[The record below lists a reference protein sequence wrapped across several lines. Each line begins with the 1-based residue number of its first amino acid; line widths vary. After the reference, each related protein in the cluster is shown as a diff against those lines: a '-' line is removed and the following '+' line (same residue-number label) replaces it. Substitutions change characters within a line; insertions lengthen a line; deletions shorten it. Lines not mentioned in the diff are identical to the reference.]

1 MINFYEP
8 CKINKNDSIHE
19 IIKKINHVKGN
30 DKYYPVGIYIEKDK
44 IIGIL
49 SLGDIR
55 RIALKKINFN
65 EPAIKH
71 LNKKT
76 EVINNNLF
84 NADLNNKI
92 NFLKK
97 SKKFIDFIISK
108 DKNKVKIV
116 KISELENLQEF
127 RKTCVVGLGHIGL
140 PLLVYLSN
148 KTSGIVG
155 HDNSFKII
163 KNLKKGNIRFFEK
176 NLKTLLKQNLKRG
189 KIFFKPNFKDVEA
202 QNYIICVG
210 SEIKNKRIIN
220 ANLINIC
227 QKLGPKINQG
237 DLVILRG
244 TVQVG
249 LSQKLLIP
257 TLEKNSGL
265 KCGKDFYYSF
275 MPERIVEGDALFEL
289 KTLPQ
294 LVSGKTNQCKE
305 KALNFAKFYFDNIIE
320 ISSLEE
326 GEIIKL
332 ASNSYRDLNFAFA
345 NEIARIASKFNL
357 SGNKLIKNSNLG
369 YDRNKISL
377 PSIGVGGYCLPKD
390 PILFSKLF
398 NMSGGYSLGKNSRQI
413 NENNISESFKKIV
426 NKKNRFKKTLIL
438 GAAFKGLPETIDLR
452 NSPSL
457 QISKLLKR
465 KSKKIEF
472 YDVMQKD
479 IKSAYSNLEIS
490 FIKNLK
496 KINEFDLII
505 LANNHPRYIEVIE
518 GEKGIKFNNK
528 NEKKFIFDPW
538 CVLNQDLIQKLN
550 WKYISL

>member
-30 DKYYPVGIYIEKDK
+30 DKYYPVGIYIKKDK

-55 RIALKKINFN
+55 RIAVKKINFN

-76 EVINNNLF
+76 EVITNNLF

-116 KISELENLQEF
+116 KISDLENLQEF
-127 RKTCVVGLGHIGL
+127 RKTCVIGLGHIGL

-155 HDNSFKII
+155 HDNSIKII
-163 KNLKKGNIRFFEK
+163 KDLKKGNIGFFEK

-189 KIFFKPNFKDVEA
+189 KIFFNPNFKTVEA

-210 SEIKNKRIIN
+210 SEIKNKKIIN
-220 ANLINIC
+220 TNLINIC

-265 KCGKDFYYSF
+265 KCGKDFNYSF

-320 ISSLEE
+320 LSSLEE

-345 NEIARIASKFNL
+345 NEITRIASKFNL

-377 PSIGVGGYCLPKD
+377 PSIGVGGFCLPKD

-398 NMSGGYSLGKNSRQI
+398 NMTGGYSLGKNSRQI
-413 NENNISESFKKIV
+413 NENNISESFKKII
-426 NKKNRFKKTLIL
+426 NKKNQFKKILIL
-438 GAAFKGLPETIDLR
+438 GATFKGLPETIDLR

-457 QISKLLKR
+457 QISKLLKS
-465 KSKKIEF
+465 KSKKVEF

-479 IKSAYSNLEIS
+479 IKSAYSNLDIS

-496 KINEFDLII
+496 KINQFDLII
-505 LANNHPRYIEVIE
+505 LANNHPKYVEVIE

-528 NEKKFIFDPW
+528 NEVKFIFDPW